1 MPVCTYCYLD
11 EDIEHGEVPAGV
23 PPHQILDC
31 ATGIAA
37 DRGATGHV
45 TFHFPPLLKPYY
57 TCLLSVQGL

>member
-45 TFHFPPLLKPYY
+45 TFHFPPLLKP
-57 TCLLSVQGL
+57 